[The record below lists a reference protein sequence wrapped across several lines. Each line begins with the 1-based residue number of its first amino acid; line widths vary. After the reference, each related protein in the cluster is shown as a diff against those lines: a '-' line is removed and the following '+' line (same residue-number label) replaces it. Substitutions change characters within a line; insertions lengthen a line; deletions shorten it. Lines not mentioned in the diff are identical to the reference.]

1 MASIKQRAV
10 TYEMRVA
17 QPRAAPCF
25 VVPLVSGEINMIL
38 QSTVVRDHSAS
49 TAVDYRI
56 LAWLLAIATYAVA
69 VSPAPDPD
77 AIIAMIVQP

>member
-1 MASIKQRAV
+1 MKC
-10 TYEMRVA
+10 RVA
-17 QPRAAPCF
+17 LPRAAPSF
-25 VVPLVSGEINMIL
+25 RRAARFWRDKHDFAINDRPGH
-38 QSTVVRDHSAS
+38 STS

-56 LAWLLAIATYAVA
+56 LAWTIVAGGLLPIATYAVA